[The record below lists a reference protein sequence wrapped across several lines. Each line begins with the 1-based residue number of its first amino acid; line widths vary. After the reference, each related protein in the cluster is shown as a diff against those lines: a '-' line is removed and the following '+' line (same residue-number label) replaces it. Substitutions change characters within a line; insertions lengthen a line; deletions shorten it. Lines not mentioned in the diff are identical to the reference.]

1 MILSGG
7 ALVAIYLG
15 SGVTM
20 TPLLA
25 VNIGASAPL
34 ILQSLV
40 SQAPP
45 IAPGRVN

>member
-1 MILSGG
+1 
-7 ALVAIYLG
+7 
-15 SGVTM
+15 M

-40 SQAPP
+40 FQAR
-45 IAPGRVN
+45 ALDPGTIN